1 MTSPLQTAIWFHI
14 GPVPIS
20 RTVATTWIIM
30 AVLTIASALLTR
42 RLRIRPS
49 RVQAMLEMVIAAFES
64 QIRDT
69 MRAAPARYMPMI
81 ATLFLYILAANW
93 SSIVPGVEPPTAHI
107 ETDAALGIIV
117 FAAVIAYGIRARG
130 LLGYLKSFAEP
141 TIFMAPLNFAEAF
154 TRIFSM
160 IVRLFGN
167 IMSGVFVIGV
177 VLSLAGLIVPIPLM
191 ALDILTGAIQAYIF
205 TVLAMVFI
213 GSAVSE
219 PHLDEKEPS
228 S

>member
-1 MTSPLQTAIWFHI
+1 MTTPLQTRIWFYL

-20 RTVATTWIIM
+20 RTVVTTWVIM
-30 AVLTIASALLTR
+30 AVLTIASAVLTR
-42 RLRIRPS
+42 RLKIKPGRL
-49 RVQAMLEMVIAAFES
+49 QTMLELVMAAFES
-64 QIRDT
+64 QVRDT
-69 MRAAPARYMPMI
+69 MRTNPARYMPLV
-81 ATLFLYILAANW
+81 ATLFFYILAANW
-93 SSIVPGVEPPTAHI
+93 SSILPGVEPPTAHI

-117 FAAVIAYGIRARG
+117 FLAVIGYGIRARG
-130 LLGYLKSFAEP
+130 LLGYLRTFAEP
-141 TIFMAPLNFAEAF
+141 TILMAPLNFAEAF

-191 ALDILTGAIQAYIF
+191 ALDLLTGAIQAYIF

-213 GSAVSE
+213 GSAVGE
-219 PHLDEKEPS
+219 PQTDAKEPS